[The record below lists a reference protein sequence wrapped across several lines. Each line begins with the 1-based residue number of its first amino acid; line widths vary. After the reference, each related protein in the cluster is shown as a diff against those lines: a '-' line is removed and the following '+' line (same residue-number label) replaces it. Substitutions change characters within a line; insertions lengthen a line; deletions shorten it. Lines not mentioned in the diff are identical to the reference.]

1 MERFEYANPTTVKDA
16 TALLGASWNDAQLLA
31 GGTDLISLMKD
42 YVVSPKRVVN
52 IKGIAE
58 LGKITPGAAGTQ
70 IGATVSLD
78 DLTSNRAIRASY
90 PSLVTA
96 ALGNHQPAD
105 PQHGNGRRRP
115 VPAPRCWYFR
125 QGYGSSR

>member
-16 TALLGASWNDAQLLA
+16 TALLGASWTDAQLLA

-58 LGKITPGAAGTQ
+58 LGKITPGAAG
-70 IGATVSLD
+70 L
-78 DLTSNRAIRASY
+78 LE
-90 PSLVTA
+90 LV
-96 ALGNHQPAD
+96 G
-105 PQHGNGRRRP
+105 
-115 VPAPRCWYFR
+115 V
-125 QGYGSSR
+125 

>member
-16 TALLGASWNDAQLLA
+16 TALLGSSWADAQVLA

-52 IKGIAE
+52 LKGVAE
-58 LGKITPGAAGTQ
+58 LGRIVPGAAGIQ

-78 DLTSNRAIRASY
+78 DLTLNKALRAAY

-96 ALGNHQPAD
+96 CPGILSPQVRKLGTVGA
-105 PQHGNGRRRP
+105 GYRP
-115 VPAPRCWYFR
+115 RPRA
-125 QGYGSSR
+125 S